1 MLSSPRGLPFRMSQ
15 TRSASQ
21 NERAPSSFF
30 KTRYWDSAH
39 GDQELMPRLFGQ
51 LPFQR
56 GHLLRCF
63 CQFLK
68 QVFCT
73 NYSRAMLRSVRTLS
87 LKFLLTSS
95 FKIEKLSLPCPPS
108 LFWGRERRVETNK
121 INSIPKLAGFCIVNI
136 SLTCRSTSQ
145 GDWAA
150 YLGGQA
156 RCCGDGTEEWM
167 KQMSV

>member
-1 MLSSPRGLPFRMSQ
+1 MSQ
-15 TRSASQ
+15 TRSVRAKT
-21 NERAPSSFF
+21 RGAPSSFF
-30 KTRYWDSAH
+30 KTRYCDSAH
-39 GDQELMPRLFGQ
+39 GVQELMLRLFGQ

-95 FKIEKLSLPCPPS
+95 FKTEKPSLLHPPS
-108 LFWGRERRVETNK
+108 GSRGRERRVGADK

-150 YLGGQA
+150 FLGGQA
-156 RCCGDGTEEWM
+156 RCCGDRTEE
-167 KQMSV
+167 